1 MQIATGRSPAR
12 TGRLSA
18 LSARKPLLLAIAFG
32 LAAALLSWQ
41 YVQHAAQA
49 RRQAALVPVLVAATD
64 IPVRTEV
71 TPQMLAVKQVPAD
84 ARHPKALTAVEQAA
98 GKVASLPISAG
109 EQVLS
114 TKFFTR
120 AEDSGLAFRVPP
132 GRRAV
137 SVGVSELISSGG
149 LINPGDFVDVIGIF
163 SNQSDGAASP
173 DGAAG
178 QDVATVVLQN
188 IEVLAVAQSIQGPAE
203 SAGLAANLPGSSR
216 PDPTKQEAVAR
227 PSARTATLAVTPE
240 EAEKLILAEEK
251 GKIRLA
257 LRSTED
263 HEILTPAAVT
273 LRDLRR

>member
-1 MQIATGRSPAR
+1 MQIATGRSPAHA
-12 TGRLSA
+12 GRLAA
-18 LSARKPLLLAIAFG
+18 LSARKPLLLAMALG
-32 LAAALLSWQ
+32 LVAALLSWQ
-41 YVQHAAQA
+41 YLQHAAQG

-71 TPQMLAVKQVPAD
+71 TPQMLAIKQVPAD

-163 SNQSDGAASP
+163 PNGSDGASP
-173 DGAAG
+173 DGATG
-178 QDVATVVLQN
+178 QDVVTVVLQN

-257 LRSTED
+257 LRSTAD
-263 HEILTPAAVT
+263 HEILAPAAVT
-273 LRDLRR
+273 LRDLHR